1 MDTSQVE
8 QDLCLRIEQS
18 REWVESESPTIPD
31 ISFRNHQWTAIAR
44 EFLDDK
50 GRVER
55 HGVKFD
61 FVLNDPAKK
70 LKVQL
75 CIRIKPKLT
84 EGKKEDSPPFVVIYV
99 VNQVTKV
106 EDCVAF
112 HKIAVA
118 SSYQDLVGL
127 PIDEWY
133 RRWFRFALGSES
145 KAKVMALE
153 MRITD

>member
-8 QDLCLRIEQS
+8 QDLRLRIEQS
-18 REWVESESPTIPD
+18 RKWVKSDSPTIPD
-31 ISFRNHQWTAIAR
+31 ISFWNHQWTAIAR

-61 FVLNDPAKK
+61 LVLNDPAKT
-70 LKVQL
+70 LTVQL
-75 CIRIKPKLT
+75 CIRIKPELT
-84 EGKKEDSPPFVVIYV
+84 EGIKEDSPPFVVIYV

-112 HKIAVA
+112 HKIEVA
-118 SSYQDLVGL
+118 ASYEDLVGL
-127 PIDEWY
+127 PIDDWY
-133 RRWFRFALGSES
+133 RRWIRLALGSES
-145 KAKVMALE
+145 KAKVMALD

>member
-8 QDLCLRIEQS
+8 QDLHLRIEQS
-18 REWVESESPTIPD
+18 RRWVDSESPTIPD
-31 ISFRNHQWTAIAR
+31 ISFRNHQWTAVAR
-44 EFLDDK
+44 AFLDDE

-61 FVLNDPAKK
+61 FVLNDPGKT
-70 LKVQL
+70 LMVQL
-75 CIRIKPKLT
+75 CIRIKPELT

-99 VNQVTKV
+99 VNQVSHV

-118 SSYQDLVGL
+118 SSYEDLVHL

-133 RRWFRFALGSES
+133 RRWIQFALGSES
-145 KAKVMALE
+145 KKKIMALE
-153 MRITD
+153 MRISD